1 MSWVPPLR
9 AGAVLAALLSVSA
22 CASDAPPSGD
32 RGGLF
37 DRLAGRGHIQGD
49 ENGATIS
56 GMGSAAE
63 ALPLAV
69 GHCSHFH
76 RSAQYAGRSGD
87 DFRYRCVPG

>member
-1 MSWVPPLR
+1 MTRDHPLTL
-9 AGAVLAALLSVSA
+9 AAALAALLSVSA
-22 CASDAPPSGD
+22 CAGDGVANGD

-49 ENGATIS
+49 ADGATIT
-56 GMGSAAE
+56 GMASAADGW
-63 ALPLAV
+63 PLAV

-87 DFRYRCVPG
+87 GFRYRCVSG